1 MKATILRRLAPI
13 ETKPLKIAS
22 VDRPAIKKGN
32 DLLIGIEAR
41 AVLVPL

>member
-1 MKATILRRLAPI
+1 MKTIILRRVALI

-32 DLLIGIEAR
+32 DRLIEIEAR
-41 AVLVPL
+41 AVLVP